1 MATPNPS
8 LTFKGNTEEA
18 FNFYKSVFGGEF
30 QSLMRWKEMPGSKFT
45 GDDANLIMHIAL
57 PIGKSCVLMGGDPP
71 RAMWDSI
78 KDGNNF
84 NISLECES
92 KEEATKLYNGLVAD
106 GGKPHPQMPLGDSF
120 WGSWFGMLTDKFG
133 IQWMVNYQYPKK

>member
-1 MATPNPS
+1 MSA
-8 LTFKGNTEEA
+8 
-18 FNFYKSVFGGEF
+18 V
-30 QSLMRWKEMPGSKFT
+30 R
-45 GDDANLIMHIAL
+45 DA
-57 PIGKSCVLMGGDPP
+57 IGLLRLGAVAGL
-71 RAMWDSI
+71 AA
-78 KDGNNF
+78 
-84 NISLECES
+84 